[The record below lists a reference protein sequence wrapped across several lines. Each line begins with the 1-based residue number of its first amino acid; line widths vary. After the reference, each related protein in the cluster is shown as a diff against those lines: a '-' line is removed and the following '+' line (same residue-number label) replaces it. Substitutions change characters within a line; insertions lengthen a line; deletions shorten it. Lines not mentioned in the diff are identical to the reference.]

1 MSTTTAT
8 AAPALYTPDDHLFTD
23 PSSTAKEQNN
33 YSSLPQ
39 DEFAQVYEISSTVKQ
54 ILEKGYRRIA
64 LQFPDELLGDSTKV
78 YELVSK
84 GINEGVADPR
94 RSTEVKAAATAPE
107 EEEPQK
113 NGCCGQKSDGC
124 CDAHSSGK
132 ESGSGACT
140 PKESQSGCCG
150 SSSSRKTPDDT
161 PGERKVFI
169 LADTSY
175 SACCIDEVAAE
186 HCSADVVV
194 HYGRSCL
201 SPTTRLPVIYVFTT
215 RPLALPLVVA
225 SFTATFADRA
235 APVIL
240 MADVTYT
247 AHIPALHAAL
257 LAEGYTRLFATDIVH
272 DPSSPLPNRTHPAP
286 EQMRESTLFH
296 IAEPL
301 PSLLLV
307 LASRVAA
314 IHTYTP
320 GNPTPAAATTPTSTA
335 LLLRRRYA
343 LLSHARTA
351 TVIGVLINTLNVRN
365 YLPMITHTKAAI
377 AAAGRK
383 PYLVVVGKVNVA
395 KIANFDEI
403 QVWVG
408 IGCWEQ
414 GIVGSAAGR
423 EFYRPVVTPFEL
435 GIALDRSRVWGGE
448 WIVDFETLLSAPVE
462 PEKSGD
468 GEGESDEDDDDDEAP
483 EFDLRTGRYVAAA
496 RAPRKRRGGKT
507 PEGEGEPRSGALIRN
522 DDSRKQVLAGG
533 VISPAAEFLRDKRSW
548 RGLGSDFVV
557 EYEKEEGAEEEKKKG
572 AIVEVGRSGVAR
584 GYTVDGGEKH

>member
-1 MSTTTAT
+1 MTTPQTTT

-23 PSSTAKEQNN
+23 PASTAKEQNN
-33 YSSLPQ
+33 YSNLPE
-39 DEFAQVYEISSTVKQ
+39 DEFTQVYEIDSTVKQ

-78 YELVSK
+78 YELISK

-94 RSTEVKAAATAPE
+94 KSTEVKATAAPE
-107 EEEPQK
+107 KEEPQ

-124 CDAHSSGK
+124 CGGSGK
-132 ESGSGACT
+132 GSENACA
-140 PKESQSGCCG
+140 PKESQSGCCKNSG
-150 SSSSRKTPDDT
+150 SVKTPDGT
-161 PGERKVFI
+161 SGERKKVFI

-215 RPLALPLVVA
+215 RPLALPQVVS
-225 SFTATFADRA
+225 SFTATFPDRA
-235 APVIL
+235 SPVIL

-247 AHIPALHAAL
+247 AHIPALHTAL
-257 LAEGYTRLFATDIVH
+257 LAEGYTHLFATDIVH
-272 DPSSPLPNRTHPAP
+272 DPSSPLPNRTHPPP

-307 LASRVAA
+307 LASRVAQ

-320 GNPTPAAATTPTSTA
+320 NTTAAAATTPTSTA

-351 TVIGVLINTLNVRN
+351 TIIGILINTLNVRN

-448 WIVDFETLLSAPVE
+448 WIVDFETLLSAPVK
-462 PEKSGD
+462 PEEEEE
-468 GEGESDEDDDDDEAP
+468 EGSDEDDEDDEAP

-496 RAPRKRRGGKT
+496 RAPRKRKGKKT
-507 PEGEGEPRSGALIRN
+507 PGEPRAGALIRN
-522 DDSRKQVLAGG
+522 DDGRKQVLAGG
-533 VISPAAEFLRDKRSW
+533 VVSPAAEFLRDKRSW

-557 EYEKEEGAEEEKKKG
+557 EYEKEEGAKEEKKG

-584 GYTVDGGEKH
+584 GYTVGGGERH

>member
-1 MSTTTAT
+1 MTTPPPTTT

-23 PSSTAKEQNN
+23 PASTAKEQNN
-33 YSSLPQ
+33 YSNLPE
-39 DEFAQVYEISSTVKQ
+39 DEFTQVYEINSTVKQ

-64 LQFPDELLGDSTKV
+64 LQFPDELLGDSTRV

-94 RSTEVKAAATAPE
+94 KSTEVKAAAPE
-107 EEEPQK
+107 EQ
-113 NGCCGQKSDGC
+113 NGYCGQKSDGC
-124 CDAHSSGK
+124 CGSS
-132 ESGSGACT
+132 ESACA
-140 PKESQSGCCG
+140 PKDSQSGCCKNSG
-150 SSSSRKTPDDT
+150 NTPDGT
-161 PGERKVFI
+161 SGERKKVFI

-215 RPLALPLVVA
+215 CPLALPQVVS
-225 SFTATFADRA
+225 SFTATFPDHAS
-235 APVIL
+235 PVIL

-247 AHIPALHAAL
+247 AHIPALHTAL
-257 LAEGYTRLFATDIVH
+257 LAEGYTHLFATDIVH
-272 DPSSPLPNRTHPAP
+272 DPSSPLPNRTHPPP

-307 LASRVAA
+307 LASRVAE

-320 GNPTPAAATTPTSTA
+320 GTSAATTPTSTA

-351 TVIGVLINTLNVRN
+351 NIIGVLINTLNVRN

-377 AAAGRK
+377 TAAGRK

-435 GIALDRSRVWGGE
+435 GIALDRSRVWGSE
-448 WIVDFETLLSAPVE
+448 WIVDFETLLNAPVK
-462 PEKSGD
+462 PENEE
-468 GEGESDEDDDDDEAP
+468 GEEEESDEDDEAP

-496 RAPRKRRGGKT
+496 RAPRKRKEKA
-507 PEGEGEPRSGALIRN
+507 PGEPRSGALILN

-533 VISPAAEFLRDKRSW
+533 VVSPAAEFLRDKRSW

-557 EYEKEEGAEEEKKKG
+557 EYEKEGAKEGQEKKG

-584 GYTVDGGEKH
+584 GYTVDGGERH